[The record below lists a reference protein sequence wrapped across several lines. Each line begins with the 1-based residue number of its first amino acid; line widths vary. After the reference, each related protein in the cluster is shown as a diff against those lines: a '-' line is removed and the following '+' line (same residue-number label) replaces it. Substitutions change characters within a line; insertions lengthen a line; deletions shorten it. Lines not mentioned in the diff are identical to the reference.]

1 MQIKG
6 YDRKMRVKGMAID
19 TFIEE
24 WMHMDQKRCTKK
36 WTAAKRRRQSMTVS
50 ESRYRA
56 DKTERPGGI
65 HRKYFVISS
74 AQDGMPLEGMM
85 VIPSHPRAILQIA
98 HGMCEHKERYLPFM
112 RYMAERG
119 YLCVIHD
126 HRGHGASRREAV
138 STDAD
143 KVLGKKQDI
152 PAGLGYFG
160 KDGGRFLVRDLHQI
174 TRIIKKQY
182 PGLPYFMMGH
192 SMGSL
197 AVRCYLK
204 KYDRELDGLIVCGC
218 PGKNP
223 MASLGSVLIQM
234 LQKMKDPHSR
244 SILADGIFANM
255 FDRPFRAEKLIHAW
269 ICSDHTVVEK
279 YNKDPLCNFTFTL
292 NGYES
297 LLWLMRSTYDR
308 KGWELRNP
316 YLPILFVSGED
327 DPCLGGRKKLLQA
340 VQHLKGRG
348 YDRVSF
354 RMYPGMRHEI
364 LNEKGR
370 FRVYHDIAYFLRK
383 SERH

>member
-6 YDRKMRVKGMAID
+6 YGRKMRVKGMAID

-24 WMHMDQKRCTKK
+24 WMHMNQKRCTKK
-36 WTAAKRRRQSMTVS
+36 WTAAKRRRQSMTAS

-56 DKTERPGGI
+56 DKTERPGVI
-65 HRKYFVISS
+65 HRKYFVIAS

-126 HRGHGASRREAV
+126 HRGHGASRRGAV

-143 KVLGKKQDI
+143 KLLGKKQDI

-182 PGLPYFMMGH
+182 QSLPYFMMGH

-223 MASLGSVLIQM
+223 MAPLGSVLIQI

-244 SILADGIFANM
+244 SVLADGIFANM

-327 DPCLGGRKKLLQA
+327 DPCLGGSKKLLQA
-340 VQHLKGRG
+340 VQHLKRRG

>member
-1 MQIKG
+1 MNK
-6 YDRKMRVKGMAID
+6 
-19 TFIEE
+19 
-24 WMHMDQKRCTKK
+24 KRCTKK
-36 WTAAKRRRQSMTVS
+36 WTVAKKRRQSMTAS
-50 ESRYRA
+50 GSRYRA
-56 DKTERPGGI
+56 DKTERPGSI

-74 AQDGMPLEGMM
+74 AQDGMPLEGMLM
-85 VIPSHPRAILQIA
+85 IPSHPRAVLQIA

-126 HRGHGASRREAV
+126 HRGHGASRREAAFV
-138 STDAD
+138 DAD
-143 KVLGKKQDI
+143 KVPGKKQDI

-174 TRIIKKQY
+174 TQIIKKQY

-297 LLWLMRSTYDR
+297 LLWLMRNTYDR
-308 KGWELRNP
+308 KGWEVRNP

-340 VQHLKGRG
+340 VRHLKGRG
-348 YDRVSF
+348 YDHVSF
-354 RMYPGMRHEI
+354 RMYQGMRHEI

-370 FRVYHDIAYFLRK
+370 FRVYHDIAYFLRR

>member
-1 MQIKG
+1 MN
-6 YDRKMRVKGMAID
+6 
-19 TFIEE
+19 
-24 WMHMDQKRCTKK
+24 QKRCTKK

-223 MASLGSVLIQM
+223 MAPLGSVLIQM

-316 YLPILFVSGED
+316 YLPILFVSGAD
-327 DPCLGGRKKLLQA
+327 DPCLGGRK
-340 VQHLKGRG
+340 
-348 YDRVSF
+348 
-354 RMYPGMRHEI
+354 
-364 LNEKGR
+364 
-370 FRVYHDIAYFLRK
+370 
-383 SERH
+383 

>member
-1 MQIKG
+1 MTKEKQFSFLSKDGKTKIHA
-6 YDRKMRVKGMAID
+6 VK
-19 TFIEE
+19 
-24 WMHMDQKRCTKK
+24 WMP
-36 WTAAKRRRQSMTVS
+36 
-50 ESRYRA
+50 ESGEYRA
-56 DKTERPGGI
+56 
-65 HRKYFVISS
+65 V
-74 AQDGMPLEGMM
+74 
-85 VIPSHPRAILQIA
+85 LQIT
-98 HGMCEHKERYLPFM
+98 HGMVEYIERYKPF
-112 RYMAERG
+112 AEFLNDQG
-119 YLCVIHD
+119 VLVVGHD
-126 HRGHGASRREAV
+126 HLGHGASVASEEE
-138 STDAD
+138 
-143 KVLGKKQDI
+143 
-152 PAGLGYFG
+152 LGYFAEP
-160 KDGGRFLVRDLHQI
+160 DPSDTLVEDMHTLRTTIQ
-174 TRIIKKQY
+174 TEN
-182 PGLPYFMMGH
+182 PGVPDFMMGH

-223 MASLGSVLIQM
+223 MAPLGSALIQM

-308 KGWELRNP
+308 KGWEVRNP
-316 YLPILFVSGED
+316 NLPILFVSGED

-340 VQHLKGRG
+340 VRHLKRRG
-348 YDRVSF
+348 YDCVSF
-354 RMYPGMRHEI
+354 RLYPGMRHEI

-370 FRVYHDIAYFLRK
+370 FRVYHDIAYFSRVK
-383 SERH
+383 KEDM

>member
-1 MQIKG
+1 
-6 YDRKMRVKGMAID
+6 MAID

-24 WMHMDQKRCTKK
+24 WMHMNQKRCTKK

-65 HRKYFVISS
+65 RRKYFVIAS

-85 VIPSHPRAILQIA
+85 VIPSRPRAVLQIA

-138 STDAD
+138 SADAD

-223 MASLGSVLIQM
+223 MAPLGSALIQM

-308 KGWELRNP
+308 K
-316 YLPILFVSGED
+316 
-327 DPCLGGRKKLLQA
+327 
-340 VQHLKGRG
+340 
-348 YDRVSF
+348 
-354 RMYPGMRHEI
+354 
-364 LNEKGR
+364 
-370 FRVYHDIAYFLRK
+370 
-383 SERH
+383 

>member
-126 HRGHGASRREAV
+126 HRGHGASRRGAV

-160 KDGGRFLVRDLHQI
+160 KGGGRFLVRDLHQI

-182 PGLPYFMMGH
+182 QGLPYFMMGH

-204 KYDRELDGLIVCGC
+204 KYDWELDGLIVCGC
-218 PGKNP
+218 PGKNQ
-223 MASLGSVLIQM
+223 MAPLGSALIQL

-316 YLPILFVSGED
+316 NLPILFVSGED
-327 DPCLGGRKKLLQA
+327 DPCLGGSKKLLQA
-340 VQHLKGRG
+340 VQHLKRRG

>member
-1 MQIKG
+1 
-6 YDRKMRVKGMAID
+6 MAID

-24 WMHMDQKRCTKK
+24 WMHMNQKRCTKK

-50 ESRYRA
+50 ESLYRA

-65 HRKYFVISS
+65 RRKYFVIAS

-85 VIPSHPRAILQIA
+85 VIPSRPRVVLQIA

-138 STDAD
+138 SADAD

-223 MASLGSVLIQM
+223 MAPLGSALIQM
-234 LQKMKDPHSR
+234 LQKMKDPHLS
-244 SILADGIFANM
+244 
-255 FDRPFRAEKLIHAW
+255 LIH
-269 ICSDHTVVEK
+269 I
-279 YNKDPLCNFTFTL
+279 
-292 NGYES
+292 
-297 LLWLMRSTYDR
+297 
-308 KGWELRNP
+308 
-316 YLPILFVSGED
+316 
-327 DPCLGGRKKLLQA
+327 
-340 VQHLKGRG
+340 
-348 YDRVSF
+348 
-354 RMYPGMRHEI
+354 
-364 LNEKGR
+364 
-370 FRVYHDIAYFLRK
+370 
-383 SERH
+383 

>member
-6 YDRKMRVKGMAID
+6 YGRKMRVKGMAID

-24 WMHMDQKRCTKK
+24 WMHMNQKRCTKK
-36 WTAAKRRRQSMTVS
+36 WTAAKRRRQSMTAS

-56 DKTERPGGI
+56 DKTERPGVI
-65 HRKYFVISS
+65 HRKYFVIAS

-126 HRGHGASRREAV
+126 HRGHGASRRKAV

-143 KVLGKKQDI
+143 KLLGKKQDI

-182 PGLPYFMMGH
+182 QSLPYFMMGH

-223 MASLGSVLIQM
+223 MAPLGSVLIQI

-244 SILADGIFANM
+244 SVLADGIFANM

-327 DPCLGGRKKLLQA
+327 DPCLGGSKKLLQA
-340 VQHLKGRG
+340 VQHLKRRG

>member
-24 WMHMDQKRCTKK
+24 WMHMNQKRCTKK

-204 KYDRELDGLIVCGC
+204 KYDRELEGLIVCGC

-223 MASLGSVLIQM
+223 MAPLGSALIQM

-308 KGWELRNP
+308 KGWERRNP
-316 YLPILFVSGED
+316 YLPILFVSGKD

>member
-6 YDRKMRVKGMAID
+6 YGRKMRVKGMAID

-24 WMHMDQKRCTKK
+24 WMHMNQKRCTKK
-36 WTAAKRRRQSMTVS
+36 WTAAKRRRQSMTAS
-50 ESRYRA
+50 ESRYRV

-65 HRKYFVISS
+65 HRRYFVISS

-126 HRGHGASRREAV
+126 HRGHGASRREAA
-138 STDAD
+138 SADAD

-182 PGLPYFMMGH
+182 QGLPYFMMGH

-223 MASLGSVLIQM
+223 MAPLGSVLIQI

-316 YLPILFVSGED
+316 NLPILFVSGED
-327 DPCLGGRKKLLQA
+327 DPCLGGSKKLLQA
-340 VQHLKGRG
+340 VQHLKRRG

>member
-6 YDRKMRVKGMAID
+6 YGRKMRVKGMAID

-24 WMHMDQKRCTKK
+24 WMHMNQKRCTKK

-182 PGLPYFMMGH
+182 QGLPYFMMGH

-223 MASLGSVLIQM
+223 MAPLGSVLIQI

-327 DPCLGGRKKLLQA
+327 DPCLGGSKKLLQA
-340 VQHLKGRG
+340 VQHLKRRG